1 MMFRQKLVWLCTFSL
16 IIWSAPGTGQ
26 TATPVCSSA
35 EFDVDGD
42 GWGWENNQSCI
53 VTSTTAIPTATG
65 PDSDTDEPEATTP
78 TTTPTNRGGHPVCV
92 GTNSDP
98 DGDGWGWENNRSC
111 IVATDTTVADP
122 VENDDDEDTAN
133 TTPVDASASTD
144 PVETERPPAPAC
156 ELANSDPDGDGWG
169 WENNQSCVVVPLDRT
184 DDDEDSTGN
193 DDNSDDDNA
202 QGEEPSTQ
210 PDPSPRS
217 GGATVVY
224 SQDFE
229 NAADG
234 LYQSDQLNEGW
245 NTPFWHLGFDQGRVM
260 IVPDKSPS
268 HRKVMKVTFPA
279 GAFGS
284 NGATAFLSDVQ
295 FGMELPETYD
305 ELYLSYDI
313 KFADDFDFV
322 LGGKLPGLCGA
333 NSDNAL
339 TEGCNTGGGIPS
351 GFDGWSARSMWR
363 ADGELENYMYHAGQQ
378 NFYADSLL
386 WNVRAQRG
394 SWHRIQ
400 HRVVLNT
407 VGASDGIIEAWLDG
421 QRVLSNN
428 RMEYRKTESVG
439 INLFYFSTFF
449 GGNDPSWAPQT
460 DQILYFDNFVI
471 STEKTD

>member
-1 MMFRQKLVWLCTFSL
+1 M
-16 IIWSAPGTGQ
+16 
-26 TATPVCSSA
+26 
-35 EFDVDGD
+35 
-42 GWGWENNQSCI
+42 
-53 VTSTTAIPTATG
+53 
-65 PDSDTDEPEATTP
+65 
-78 TTTPTNRGGHPVCV
+78 
-92 GTNSDP
+92 
-98 DGDGWGWENNRSC
+98 
-111 IVATDTTVADP
+111 
-122 VENDDDEDTAN
+122 
-133 TTPVDASASTD
+133 
-144 PVETERPPAPAC
+144 
-156 ELANSDPDGDGWG
+156 
-169 WENNQSCVVVPLDRT
+169 VVPLDANPA
-184 DDDEDSTGN
+184 DDGEDSTGN

-394 SWHRIQ
+394 TWHRIQ